1 MKKRTNAKQSTFER
15 YRGLII
21 SIAIFLSLIALIAI
35 FSIYFSRLSGVN
47 VNRAQSATNLHNSV
61 LLINQDAFRLK
72 DIYDQDQNSPFAQ
85 ATITR
90 MRDNIKYVREELDNF
105 DDQDL
110 IAGIKQK
117 WATYSKQ
124 LNDYLAVADEV
135 HADTSA
141 AYAFIDAV
149 NDNGTAIAVET
160 ATLSEG
166 YAKNAQSQIKILQ
179 LIQIIGVVVGVLY
192 LGVSVFHFIGQMRA
206 MDRKAEN
213 AWHEVEGIMS
223 TLREGLFLVD
233 KDLRIGGQYSSALEH
248 IIGQRKL
255 GGKNLLDILEPII
268 NSKDLDVTKNF
279 VGQLFKKRI
288 KANLI
293 ADLNPLNKVEVEVD
307 DFSGFHVRRWLS
319 FAFSRV
325 YDGSEIERV
334 MVNVSD
340 ITAAVHLEEQL
351 EEKRQQNDQS
361 MDMLGTLLDT
371 DPQLVNGFLL
381 SVRSCIDNV
390 NAVLRDQSKGVAELK
405 VKLRDIYRE
414 MHSIKGEA
422 SALRLSAFV
431 TLATNFEEKIRN
443 LQEAPHLTGNDFLPL
458 TVMLDEM
465 VNTFNRIKQLAD
477 RLGLTTNGKKTN
489 SGSVGNMQ
497 SNQGGSSSVMQK
509 YFENFAS
516 DIAKRN
522 EKEVKVVCRGM
533 DSNRLSPELANTI
546 KEVTLQLLRNAICH
560 GIEVPSERRRL
571 GKPAEGK
578 VQLQLHFTDND
589 MAELIVEDDG
599 GGLSFERIRAKA
611 VEKGLYTQEEAKNLG
626 RKELMQLI
634 FSSGFS
640 TADKSN
646 EDAGRGVGMDVVN
659 KRVQDIGGKLK
670 IASAAGQYTRF
681 TIVVPLNK
689 IV

>member
-1 MKKRTNAKQSTFER
+1 MKKITNVKQSTFER

-21 SIAIFLSLIALIAI
+21 SIAIFLTLIALIAV
-35 FSIYFSRLSGVN
+35 FSLYFSRLSGTN
-47 VNRAQSATNLHNSV
+47 VTRAEQANNLHNSV

-72 DIYDQDQNSPFAQ
+72 DVYDKDQNSPFAQ
-85 ATITR
+85 ATMTR
-90 MRDNIKYVREELDNF
+90 MRDNIKYVSEELENF
-105 DDQDL
+105 GDKSQVD
-110 IAGIKQK
+110 GIKQK
-117 WATYSKQ
+117 WAKYSKQ
-124 LNDYLAVADEV
+124 LNDYLAVAGEV
-135 HADTSA
+135 RADTPA

-149 NDNGTAIAVET
+149 NDSGTDIAVET
-160 ATLSEG
+160 ASLSEI

-179 LIQIIGVVVGVLY
+179 LIQLVGVLVGVLY
-192 LGVSVFHFIGQMRA
+192 LGVSVFHFIGQMRS
-206 MDRKAEN
+206 MDKKAED
-213 AWHEVEGIMS
+213 AWHEVDGIMS
-223 TLREGLFLVD
+223 TLREGLFLLD
-233 KDLRIGGQYSSALEH
+233 KDLKIGGQYSSALEH

-268 NSKDLDVTKNF
+268 SSKDLDVTKNF
-279 VGQLFKKRI
+279 IGQLFKKRI

-293 ADLNPLNKVEVEVD
+293 ADLNPLSRIEVEVD

-351 EEKRQQNDQS
+351 DEKRQQNDQS

-390 NAVLRDQSKGVAELK
+390 NSVLRDQSKGVAELK
-405 VKLRDIYRE
+405 GKLRDMYRE

-443 LQEAPHLTGNDFLPL
+443 LQEAPTLTGNDFLPL

-465 VNTFNRIKQLAD
+465 VNTFNRIKQLTD
-477 RLGLTTNGKKTN
+477 RLGLTGKKSD
-489 SGSVGNMQ
+489 SGSVGNIQ
-497 SNQGGSSSVMQK
+497 SNQDGSSVMQK

-522 EKEVKVVCRGM
+522 DKEVKVVCRGM

-560 GIEVPSERRRL
+560 GIESPSERRSL

-599 GGLSFERIRAKA
+599 GGLSFDKIRAKA
-611 VEKGLYTQEEAKNLG
+611 VEKGLYSEFEAQNLG

-689 IV
+689 IA